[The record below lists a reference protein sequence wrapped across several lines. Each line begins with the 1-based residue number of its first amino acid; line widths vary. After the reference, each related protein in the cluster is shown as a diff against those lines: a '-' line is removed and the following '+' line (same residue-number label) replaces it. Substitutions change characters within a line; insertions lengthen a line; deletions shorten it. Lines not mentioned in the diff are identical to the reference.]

1 MTIHAAD
8 LALYGFGILLL
19 FLTPGPVWVALL
31 ARGLSGGFSAA
42 WPLAV
47 GVTLGDLMWPF
58 LAILGMGW
66 VLSVFDGVI
75 VVMRWVACGTFIVM
89 GALILRSADKP
100 PGQDT
105 RLTRPGKWAGFVAG
119 VAVIIGNPK
128 AILFYMGILPGYFDL
143 PRLTWPDVALI
154 CAVSMVIPLAGNLA
168 IALSVDRLRRLMTA
182 PRALRRMNMTA
193 GSLLILVGLAIP
205 LL

>member
-1 MTIHAAD
+1 MTIAA
-8 LALYGFGILLL
+8 AEIQLYAIGIFLL

-31 ARGLSGGFSAA
+31 ARGLSGGFAAA

-66 VLSVFDGVI
+66 VLSVFDGAMTA
-75 VVMRWVACGTFIVM
+75 MRWVACGTFIVM
-89 GALILRSADKP
+89 GALIIRSAGQP
-100 PGQDT
+100 IGQDS
-105 RLTRPGKWAGFVAG
+105 RLTRPGRWAGFMAG
-119 VAVIIGNPK
+119 IAVILGNPK

-143 PRLTWPDVALI
+143 PSLKWVDIAVI
-154 CAVSMVIPLAGNLA
+154 CTVSMAIPLTGNLV
-168 IALSVDRLRRLMTA
+168 IALSIDRLRRVMTS
-182 PRALRRMNMTA
+182 PVALRRMNLTA